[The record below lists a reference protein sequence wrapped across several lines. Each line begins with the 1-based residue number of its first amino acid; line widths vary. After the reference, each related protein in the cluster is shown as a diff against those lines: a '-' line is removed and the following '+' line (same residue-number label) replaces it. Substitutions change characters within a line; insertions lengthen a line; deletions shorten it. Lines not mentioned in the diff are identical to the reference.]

1 MDAVKNT
8 MTSVSKLKTLI
19 TKINLYRGDDNP
31 LFGDSVTSLE
41 LDDEAGGMF
50 LKIIQEPNDFGPG
63 GTLRFDFDEIDELF
77 KTINYLKHLVEIA
90 EKGSNG

>member
-1 MDAVKNT
+1 
-8 MTSVSKLKTLI
+8 MTSVSKLKTLKTLV

-41 LDDEAGGMF
+41 LDDEAGGIF

-77 KTINYLKHLVEIA
+77 KTINYLKELVQIA
-90 EKGSNG
+90 EKDSNG

>member
-1 MDAVKNT
+1 

-41 LDDEAGGMF
+41 LDDEGGGMF

-63 GTLRFDFDEIDELF
+63 GTLRFDFDEIDDLF

>member
-1 MDAVKNT
+1 MVAAKNT
-8 MTSVSKLKTLI
+8 MTSVSKIKTLI

-63 GTLRFDFDEIDELF
+63 GTLRFDFDEIDDLF
-77 KTINYLKHLVEIA
+77 KTINYLKQLVQIA
-90 EKGSNG
+90 EKDLNG

>member
-1 MDAVKNT
+1 

-90 EKGSNG
+90 EKDSNG

>member
-1 MDAVKNT
+1 MVAGKNT
-8 MTSVSKLKTLI
+8 MTSVSKLKTLV

-63 GTLRFDFDEIDELF
+63 GTLRFDFDEIDDLF
-77 KTINYLKHLVEIA
+77 NTINYLKQLVNKA
-90 EKGSNG
+90 EEQNG

>member
-1 MDAVKNT
+1 

>member
-1 MDAVKNT
+1 MKQ
-8 MTSVSKLKTLI
+8 LI

-50 LKIIQEPNDFGPG
+50 LKISQDPNDFGPG
-63 GTLRFDFDEIDELF
+63 GVLRFDFDEMEALF
-77 KTINYLKHLVEIA
+77 DAINYLKQAVKIA

>member
-90 EKGSNG
+90 EKDSNG

>member
-1 MDAVKNT
+1 
-8 MTSVSKLKTLI
+8 MTSVSKIKTLV

-63 GTLRFDFDEIDELF
+63 GTLRFDFDEIDDLF
-77 KTINYLKHLVEIA
+77 KTINHLKQLVEIA
-90 EKGSNG
+90 EKDSNG